1 MTDHSLV
8 FTLLFSAVLVLGLL
22 TKFYLASRQIRHVA
36 RHRDSVPAAFAA
48 TISLQAHQKAADYT
62 MAKARF
68 GLLEMAFGA
77 AVLLGW
83 TLLGGL
89 DALNQALLHSGLAAY
104 GSLAPQLALLAAF
117 GLISGLLDLPFT
129 LYSTFKIE
137 ERFGFNK
144 MTFRLWLL
152 DLVKATL
159 VGAVIG
165 LPIVA
170 LILWLMGS
178 AGKGWWLWAWG
189 VWMGFNL
196 LVLVLY
202 PTVIAPLFNKFKPL
216 EDEALKARVTALM
229 QRCGFAAKGLFVMD
243 GSKRSAHA
251 NAYFTGFGAAKRVVF
266 YDTLLKQL
274 NPGEVDAVLAH
285 ELGHFKHKHILK
297 RIVAMFAMSLA
308 GFALL
313 GWLSSQVWFYTGL
326 GVRPNMA
333 PTLGAIASALPPG
346 GALAPWGGPASL
358 ITVPNDALALLLFL
372 LVVPLFSFFV
382 SPVFAQFSRK
392 HEFEADAYAVAQTDG
407 GDLRSALLKLYQDN
421 ASTLTPDPVFVKFY
435 YSHPPASE
443 RLQRMTAP
451 GINPSPES
459 AAP

>member
-1 MTDHSLV
+1 MSDYSLAFTLV
-8 FTLLFSAVLVLGLL
+8 FAALLLLGLL

-36 RHRDSVPAAFAA
+36 HNRDAVPAAFAG
-48 TISLQAHQKAADYT
+48 TISLEAHQKAADYT
-62 MAKARF
+62 ITKARF
-68 GLLEMAFGA
+68 GMLESAFGA
-77 AVLLGW
+77 ALLLGW
-83 TLLGGL
+83 TLLGGI
-89 DALNQALLHSGLAAY
+89 DALNQAIASSPLAGY
-104 GSLAPQLALLAAF
+104 GSLVPQLALLAAV
-117 GLISGLLDLPFT
+117 GLISGVLDLPFT
-129 LYSTFKIE
+129 LYSTFRIE

-144 MTFRLWLL
+144 MTFRLWLG
-152 DLVKATL
+152 DLVKSSL
-159 VGAVIG
+159 VGVVIG
-165 LPIVA
+165 LPIIA

-178 AGKGWWLWAWG
+178 AGRLWWLWAWG
-189 VWMGFNL
+189 TWMVFNL

-216 EDEALKARVTALM
+216 EDETLKARVTALM

-266 YDTLLKQL
+266 YDTLLQQL
-274 NPGEVDAVLAH
+274 SPGEVDAVLAH
-285 ELGHFKHKHILK
+285 ELGHFKHKHIVK
-297 RIVAMFAMSLA
+297 RIVSMFAMSLA

-333 PTLGAIASALPPG
+333 GA
-346 GALAPWGGPASL
+346 
-358 ITVPNDALALLLFL
+358 NDALALLLFM

-392 HEFEADAYAVAQTDG
+392 HEFEADAYAVSQTDG
-407 GDLRSALLKLYQDN
+407 RDLQSALLKLYKDN

-443 RLQRMTAP
+443 RLGRMVPT
-451 GINPSPES
+451 ES
-459 AAP
+459 APA

>member
-1 MTDHSLV
+1 MTDYSLV
-8 FTLLFSAVLVLGLL
+8 FTGVFSAFLVLGLL

-36 RHRDSVPAAFAA
+36 RNRDAVPAAFAA

-62 MAKARF
+62 IAKARF
-68 GLLEMAFGA
+68 GMLEMAFAA

-83 TLLGGL
+83 TLLGGI
-89 DALNQALLHSGLAAY
+89 DALNQAIAGSGLTAWGA
-104 GSLAPQLALLAAF
+104 LVPQLILLAAF

-129 LYSTFKIE
+129 LYSTFRIE

-144 MTFRLWLL
+144 MTLKLWLA
-152 DLVKATL
+152 DLVKSTL
-159 VGAVIG
+159 VGIVIG

-178 AGKGWWLWAWG
+178 AGSLWWLWAWG
-189 VWMGFNL
+189 AWMGFNL

-202 PTVIAPLFNKFKPL
+202 PTVVAPMFNKFKPL
-216 EDEALKARVTALM
+216 EDETLKARVTALM

-285 ELGHFKHKHILK
+285 ELGHFKHKHIIK
-297 RIVAMFAMSLA
+297 RIVSMFAMSLA
-308 GFALL
+308 GFTLL

-326 GVRPNMA
+326 GVRPNL
-333 PTLGAIASALPPG
+333 TGA
-346 GALAPWGGPASL
+346 
-358 ITVPNDALALLLFL
+358 NDALALLLFL

-407 GDLRSALLKLYQDN
+407 KDLQSALLKLYQDN

-443 RLQRMTAP
+443 RLGRMIPSVESTAT
-451 GINPSPES
+451 
-459 AAP
+459 

>member
-1 MTDHSLV
+1 
-8 FTLLFSAVLVLGLL
+8 
-22 TKFYLASRQIRHVA
+22 
-36 RHRDSVPAAFAA
+36 
-48 TISLQAHQKAADYT
+48 
-62 MAKARF
+62 
-68 GLLEMAFGA
+68 MAFGA

-83 TLLGGL
+83 TLLGGI
-89 DALNQALLHSGLAAY
+89 DALNQALNGSALASW
-104 GSLAPQLALLAAF
+104 GSLVPQLALLAAF

-129 LYSTFKIE
+129 LYSTFRIE

-144 MTFRLWLL
+144 MTFKLWLA
-152 DLVKATL
+152 DLVKSTL
-159 VGAVIG
+159 VGIVIG

-178 AGKGWWLWAWG
+178 AGSLWWLWAWG

-274 NPGEVDAVLAH
+274 SPGEVDAVLAH
-285 ELGHFKHKHILK
+285 ELGHFKHKHIIK
-297 RIVAMFAMSLA
+297 RIVSMFAMSLA

-313 GWLSSQVWFYTGL
+313 GWVSSQVWFYTGL
-326 GVRPNMA
+326 GVRPNF
-333 PTLGAIASALPPG
+333 TGA
-346 GALAPWGGPASL
+346 
-358 ITVPNDALALLLFL
+358 NDALALLLFL

-407 GDLRSALLKLYQDN
+407 KDLQSALLKLYQDN
-421 ASTLTPDPVFVKFY
+421 AST
-435 YSHPPASE
+435 
-443 RLQRMTAP
+443 
-451 GINPSPES
+451 
-459 AAP
+459 

>member
-1 MTDHSLV
+1 MTDYSLV
-8 FTLLFSAVLVLGLL
+8 FTGVFSALLVLGLL
-22 TKFYLASRQIRHVA
+22 TRFYLASRQIRHVA
-36 RHRDSVPAAFAA
+36 RHRDAVPEAFAD
-48 TISLQAHQKAADYT
+48 TISLEAHQKAADYT
-62 MAKARF
+62 IAKARF
-68 GLLEMAFGA
+68 GMLEMAFAA

-83 TLLGGL
+83 TLLGGI
-89 DALNQALLHSGLAAY
+89 DTLNQALA
-104 GSLAPQLALLAAF
+104 GSSLSAWGALAPQLALLAAF
-117 GLISGLLDLPFT
+117 GLISGVLDLPFT
-129 LYSTFKIE
+129 LYSTFRIE
-137 ERFGFNK
+137 EQFGFNK
-144 MTFRLWLL
+144 MTFKLWLA
-152 DLVKATL
+152 DLLKSTL
-159 VGAVIG
+159 VGLVIG

-178 AGKGWWLWAWG
+178 AGRLWWLWAWG
-189 VWMGFNL
+189 AWMGFNL

-274 NPGEVDAVLAH
+274 SPGEVDAVLAH
-285 ELGHFKHKHILK
+285 ELGHFKHKHIIK
-297 RIVAMFAMSLA
+297 RIVSMFAMSLA

-326 GVRPNMA
+326 GVRPN
-333 PTLGAIASALPPG
+333 LNGA
-346 GALAPWGGPASL
+346 
-358 ITVPNDALALLLFL
+358 NDALALLLFL
-372 LVVPLFSFFV
+372 LVVPLFSFFI

-407 GDLRSALLKLYQDN
+407 KDLQSALLKLYKDN

-443 RLQRMTAP
+443 RLGRMT
-451 GINPSPES
+451 PSLES
-459 AAP
+459 AAT

>member
-1 MTDHSLV
+1 MRMLDYSLI
-8 FTLLFSAVLVLGLL
+8 FTLLFSAVLVLGLV
-22 TKFYLASRQIRHVA
+22 TRFYLTSRQIRHVA
-36 RHRDSVPAAFAA
+36 RHRGNVPAAFAA
-48 TISLQAHQKAADYT
+48 TIALSSHQKAADYT
-62 MAKARF
+62 IAKARL
-68 GLLEMAFGA
+68 GMLETAFGTA
-77 AVLLGW
+77 LLLGW

-89 DALNQALLHSGLAAY
+89 DALNRALLDSSLTNY
-104 GSLAPQLALLAAF
+104 GSLVPQLALLAAF
-117 GLISGLLDLPFT
+117 GVISGLLDLPFT
-129 LYSTFKIE
+129 LYSTFRLE
-137 ERFGFNK
+137 ARFGFNK
-144 MTFRLWLL
+144 MTFKLWLA
-152 DLVKATL
+152 DLAKSTL

-170 LILWLMGS
+170 LILWLMAS
-178 AGKGWWLWAWG
+178 AGSLWWLWAWA

-196 LVLVLY
+196 LALVLF

-216 EDEALKARVTALM
+216 DDEALKARVTALM

-285 ELGHFKHKHILK
+285 ELGHFKHKHIIK
-297 RIVAMFAMSLA
+297 RIASMFAMSLV

-313 GWLSSQVWFYTGL
+313 GWLSSKLWFYTGL
-326 GVRPNMA
+326 GVQPNLA
-333 PTLGAIASALPPG
+333 GANEG
-346 GALAPWGGPASL
+346 
-358 ITVPNDALALLLFL
+358 LALLLFL
-372 LVVPLFSFFV
+372 LVVPLFSFFI

-392 HEFEADAYAVAQTDG
+392 HEFEADAYAISQTDG
-407 GDLRSALLKLYQDN
+407 KDLQSALLKLYQDN
-421 ASTLTPDPVFVKFY
+421 ASTLTPDPLFVKFY

-443 RLQRMTAP
+443 RLGRMT
-451 GINPSPES
+451 SVES